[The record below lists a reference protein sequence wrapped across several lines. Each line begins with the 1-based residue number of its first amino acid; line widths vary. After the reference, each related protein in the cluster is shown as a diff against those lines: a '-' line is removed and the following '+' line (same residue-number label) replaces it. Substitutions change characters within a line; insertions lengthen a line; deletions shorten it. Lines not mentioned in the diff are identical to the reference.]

1 MLDPGNADSARVREE
16 LGLKGK
22 LVFGAIG
29 RLYALKNYP
38 ALVPQAFASALGE
51 VREARLLIVGAGDS
65 GPLVAQANE
74 LGIGDRVL
82 VCGPRSDIPD
92 VLAAI
97 DVFVH
102 PAIAESFG
110 MVIIEAMAMGK
121 PVLNSR

>member
-1 MLDPGNADSARVREE
+1 M
-16 LGLKGK
+16 KGK

-38 ALVPQAFASALGE
+38 ALVTAFASALGE
-51 VREARLLIVGAGDS
+51 VRDARLLIVGAGDS

-102 PAIAESFG
+102 PAS
-110 MVIIEAMAMGK
+110 
-121 PVLNSR
+121 PSRSGW